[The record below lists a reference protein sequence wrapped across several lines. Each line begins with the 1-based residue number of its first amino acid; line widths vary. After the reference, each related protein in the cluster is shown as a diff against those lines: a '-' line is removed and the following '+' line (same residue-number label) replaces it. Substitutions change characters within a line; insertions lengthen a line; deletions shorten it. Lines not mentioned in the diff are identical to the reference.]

1 MNEFEEVPQPEYE
14 SDPDPLNMLYVAAW
28 LLVIQAVLKLLTVP
42 AKATNIQLLTQQQA
56 VIKEVTVIFNDLRK
70 ATVKTVPPLITEAYT
85 EGVKYSRDAL
95 DSKKEKGE
103 KLTPSNKKRIEKIV
117 SDTQSD
123 LLKATHNTEDNIKQL
138 VRATVAKEMSSTNG
152 RIVKV
157 SNLSEKIEQQLKKK
171 MLMEGIEN
179 ANKAIIDKAGRTWKL
194 KTYSAMVTKTKMNQA
209 YMQAIR
215 DEAEADGAD
224 LAIISTKPD
233 TVDACKNYEGMIIS
247 LNGKTKGYKTYDEL
261 KASKQIFHPNCG
273 HFCRP
278 VSSEALIPPAYKKKH
293 KELMD
298 KLNS

>member
-14 SDPDPLNMLYVAAW
+14 SDPDSLNMLYAAAW

-42 AKATNIQLLTQQQA
+42 AKATNIQLLNQQQA
-56 VIKEVTVIFNDLRK
+56 VINEVTMIFTKLRQD
-70 ATVKTVPPLITEAYT
+70 TVKTVPPLITESYT
-85 EGVKYSRDAL
+85 EGVKYSRKAL
-95 DSKKEKGE
+95 ATEKSKGE
-103 KLTPSNKKRIEKIV
+103 KLTPNNQKRIEKIIT
-117 SDTQSD
+117 DTQSD
-123 LLKATHNTEDNIKQL
+123 LLKATHNTEANVKQL
-138 VRATVAKEMSSTNG
+138 VRSTVAKEMQSTNG

-157 SNLSEKIEQQLKKK
+157 SNLSEKIEKSLKKN
-171 MLMEGIEN
+171 MLMKGIED

-194 KTYSAMVTKTKMNQA
+194 KTYSAMVAKTKMNTA

-247 LNGKTKGYKTYDEL
+247 LNGKTAGYYTYDEL
-261 KASKQIFHPNCG
+261 KASKNIFHPNCG

-278 VSSEALIPPAYKKKH
+278 VSSEAMIPPAYIKKH
-293 KELMD
+293 KQLMD